1 MADYRIIN
9 QKVRRYLFTKSEI
22 DWLLQNDYLDFVPK
36 NILRKY
42 GIEEDKIEDVSLDTS
57 QVSIDKE
64 KELDW
69 KEIID
74 IKNQMMDNL
83 RAAIYRKNEREK
95 IKKEKE
101 CKVYVYDSTCI
112 EQWVNLS
119 DTESI
124 IYITNKLDE
133 ERFVLWK
140 QIQRINFKDISLAR
154 DYVKNITS
162 FINGRNE
169 FNHMMS
175 IKSFSKNQASR
186 MFIKENIEAMLDYAL
201 SNFDADIVC
210 FIVNDNRCIEDMH
223 CIYSNKLMRK

>member
-1 MADYRIIN
+1 MADYRIVN

-22 DWLLQNDYLDFVPK
+22 DWLLQNEYLDFVPRS
-36 NILRKY
+36 ILRKY
-42 GIEEDKIEDVSLDTS
+42 GIEEDKIEDTSFDTVSLMVDE
-57 QVSIDKE
+57 E

-101 CKVYVYDSTCI
+101 CKVYVYDCTCI
-112 EQWVNLS
+112 EQWVNPS
-119 DTESI
+119 DKESM

-140 QIQRINFKDISLAR
+140 QTQMIKFKDISLAR
-154 DYVKNITS
+154 DYVKNITD
-162 FINGRNE
+162 FMNGRNE
-169 FNHMMS
+169 FGHMMS
-175 IKSFSKNQASR
+175 IKAFAKSQSVRQFTKQ
-186 MFIKENIEAMLDYAL
+186 NITAMLDYSL

-210 FIVNDNRCIEDMH
+210 FIVNDSNRTIEDMH
-223 CIYSNKLMRK
+223 CIYYKKRG